1 MNYSYF
7 LKQEILSIQK
17 KIKDTVW
24 CAELAYLADIF
35 NMLNSLNSNMQSRK
49 ENLISASDKINSF

>member
-7 LKQEILSIQK
+7 FETEKPECWR

-35 NMLNSLNSNMQSRK
+35 SKLDSLNSSMPGQR
-49 ENLISASDKINSF
+49 ENLYQQDE